1 MTARANTTPPP
12 LYVPMPQAQA
22 VFGLHRTTFYRAAD
36 KGEIRIY
43 HAGRTALLKT
53 EEVHSWLAGR
63 NPSETK

>member
-1 MTARANTTPPP
+1 MTARSNITP

-43 HAGRTALLKT
+43 HAGRSALLKT
-53 EEVHSWLAGR
+53 EEVHTWLAGR